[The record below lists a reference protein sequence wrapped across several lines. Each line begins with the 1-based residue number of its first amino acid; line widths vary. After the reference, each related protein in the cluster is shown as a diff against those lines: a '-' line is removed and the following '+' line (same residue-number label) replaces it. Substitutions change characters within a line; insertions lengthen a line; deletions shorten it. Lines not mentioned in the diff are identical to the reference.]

1 MRSMMTAT
9 SPELNR
15 SVEGGTTLFSLL
27 GPISVP
33 TGNRLGAPIMPRT
46 PFGAAMPACS
56 RP

>member
-1 MRSMMTAT
+1 MMTAT